1 VAFASSLEQVG
12 PFARDAED
20 AARLLEVIAGV
31 DPLDAT
37 SVPVPVPYYT
47 EHFARGLEGLRVG
60 VPSEFVGEGLDAR
73 IRQSIEDAITVFEQ
87 HGAIIDRD
95 VSLPAAATA
104 LPVYYIIAPSE
115 ASANLARYD
124 GVKYGFSV
132 TDGRSVE

>member
-1 VAFASSLEQVG
+1 

-20 AARLLEVIAGV
+20 AARLLEVIAGA

-37 SVPVPVPYYT
+37 SVPAPVPDYT
-47 EHFARGLEGLRVG
+47 EHFARGLDGLRVG
-60 VPSEFVGEGLDAR
+60 VPRESVGDGLDGR
-73 IRQSIEDAITVFEQ
+73 ILQSVEEAIAVFEQ

-124 GVKYGFSV
+124 GVKYGFAV
-132 TDGRSVE
+132 